1 MPDWR
6 KNVQNILDDHVKRG
20 VVGVSLAISM
30 PKTDITHFTSGLS
43 EKFKKL
49 PMRPE
54 HLFRIASCTKTF
66 IATGLHLLIED
77 GKVDLDEPISRWF
90 PGYSQGRRNARED
103 SAQSSQRLARFRDLN
118 ADDLRQVWTGEE
130 IVKFAFAHGVRKE
143 PWHGMEY
150 SNTGYVLAGLI
161 IERETGHPYN
171 QHLRRRIF
179 TPLGMK
185 DTWVGTYEKFPLA
198 REARGYMHADDDD
211 KPQWDVS
218 GAGDPVDGVWD
229 STEWFPLSG
238 ANAAGDMVSTPHDVV
253 VFSTRLFD
261 GRILGAKQLS
271 EMKDNIKPA
280 SFPGSNVVANGHGLL
295 VMSYGDIEVKG
306 HLGQIPGHTS
316 IMGRDEASGIT
327 AMLIQNSGAGD
338 FESFYLKGVNEPVG
352 KIFHAARKGSAETL
366 PLRSAMELA
375 CGALNGVRIGVI
387 PRLSKRR
394 SKSAPY
400 RLSRSR
406 IRKRRGGRSQPQHST
421 ICCATHSAVG
431 CR

>member
-1 MPDWR
+1 MADWR
-6 KNVQNILDDHVKRG
+6 HSVQEILDEHVKRG
-20 VVGVSLAISM
+20 VVGASLAISM
-30 PKTDITHFTSGLS
+30 PDVDITHFTSGLGD
-43 EKFKKL
+43 KFKKA

-66 IATGLHLLIED
+66 IATGLHLLVED
-77 GKVDLDEPISRWF
+77 RKVDLDEPISRWF
-90 PGYSQGRRNARED
+90 PDIPKAGEMPVRI
-103 SAQSSQRLARFRDLN
+103 LLN
-118 ADDLRQVWTGEE
+118 HRSGLPDFETSMPMISDKVWTGSE
-130 IVKFAFAHGVRKE
+130 IVEFAFAHGVRKE

-150 SNTGYVLAGLI
+150 SNTGYILAGLI
-161 IERETGHPYN
+161 IERETGHPYSE
-171 QHLRRRIF
+171 HLRKRIF
-179 TPLGMK
+179 APLGMK
-185 DTWVGTYEKFPLA
+185 DSWVGTYETFPLA

-253 VFSTRLFD
+253 NFLNALFG
-261 GRILGAKQLS
+261 GRILGPKQLA

-295 VMSYGDIEVKG
+295 VMKYGDIQIKG

-316 IMGRDEASGIT
+316 IMGRDEATGIT

-352 KIFHAARKGSAETL
+352 KIFHAAREG
-366 PLRSAMELA
+366 LR
-375 CGALNGVRIGVI
+375 
-387 PRLSKRR
+387 
-394 SKSAPY
+394 
-400 RLSRSR
+400 
-406 IRKRRGGRSQPQHST
+406 
-421 ICCATHSAVG
+421 
-431 CR
+431 

>member
-1 MPDWR
+1 MEASLGSLGGRDVGDWR
-6 KNVQNILDDHVKRG
+6 QNVQNILDEHVNRG

-43 EKFKKL
+43 DKFKKA

-66 IATGLHLLIED
+66 VATGLHLLVED

-90 PGYSQGRRNARED
+90 PDIPKAGEMPVRI
-103 SAQSSQRLARFRDLN
+103 LLN
-118 ADDLRQVWTGEE
+118 HRSGLPDFETSMPMISDKQWTGQE
-130 IVKFAFAHGVRKE
+130 IVEFAFAHGVRKE

-150 SNTGYVLAGLI
+150 SNTGYILAGLV
-161 IERETGHPYN
+161 IERETGRPYSE
-171 QHLRRRIF
+171 HLRKRIF
-179 TPLGMK
+179 TPLAMK
-185 DTWVGTYEKFPLA
+185 DTWVGTYETFPLA
-198 REARGYMHADDDD
+198 REARGYMHADDDE

-253 VFSTRLFD
+253 TFLNALFD
-261 GRILGAKQLS
+261 GRVLGPKLLS

-295 VMSYGDIEVKG
+295 VMKYGDIEIKG

-316 IMGRDEASGIT
+316 IMGRDEATGIT

-338 FESFYLKGVNEPVG
+338 FQSFYLKGVNEPVG
-352 KIFHAARKGSAETL
+352 KIFHAVREA
-366 PLRSAMELA
+366 LR
-375 CGALNGVRIGVI
+375 
-387 PRLSKRR
+387 
-394 SKSAPY
+394 
-400 RLSRSR
+400 
-406 IRKRRGGRSQPQHST
+406 
-421 ICCATHSAVG
+421 
-431 CR
+431 